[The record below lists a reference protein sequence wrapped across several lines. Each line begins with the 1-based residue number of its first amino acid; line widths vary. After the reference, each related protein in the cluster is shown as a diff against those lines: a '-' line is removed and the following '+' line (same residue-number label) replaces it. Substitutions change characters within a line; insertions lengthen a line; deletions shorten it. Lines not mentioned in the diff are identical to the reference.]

1 MELRRLRYLVKVVD
15 AGGFRRESEMLNV
28 AQPALTRQVQALE
41 AEFGVP
47 LLFRSAAGVTPTPQG
62 EIVLREAREIL
73 ARADALHGMVSLD
86 RAQAAG
92 EVRLGLP
99 PALAE
104 LILGTVVLRVS
115 ATHPDV
121 LLISREGAAGLAE
134 EVETGWLDLQ
144 YGG

>member
-15 AGGFRRESEMLNV
+15 AGGFRRASEMLNV

-86 RAQAAG
+86 RA
-92 EVRLGLP
+92 
-99 PALAE
+99 
-104 LILGTVVLRVS
+104 RVTNS
-115 ATHPDV
+115 NMAKWVFST
-121 LLISREGAAGLAE
+121 
-134 EVETGWLDLQ
+134 Q
-144 YGG
+144 YSSGVTADRTECVTSGRH

>member
-15 AGGFRRESEMLNV
+15 AGGFRRASEMLNV

-92 EVRLGLP
+92 RSDWVCRRP
-99 PALAE
+99 WR
-104 LILGTVVLRVS
+104 I
-115 ATHPDV
+115 
-121 LLISREGAAGLAE
+121 
-134 EVETGWLDLQ
+134 
-144 YGG
+144 